1 MLQLHRQPV
10 DLALTAQIALA
21 PQAVFIPQPLAQ
33 FVFGNVQRV
42 ADGRDVTVL
51 PVNLVER
58 VDFVVKGIEPVHP
71 LLLITC

>member
-1 MLQLHRQPV
+1 MLQLHREPV

-33 FVFGNVQRV
+33 FAFGNAQRV
-42 ADGRDVTVL
+42 ADCRDVTIL
-51 PVNLVER
+51 PVDLVEG
-58 VDFVVKGIEPVHP
+58 VDFIVKGIEPVHP